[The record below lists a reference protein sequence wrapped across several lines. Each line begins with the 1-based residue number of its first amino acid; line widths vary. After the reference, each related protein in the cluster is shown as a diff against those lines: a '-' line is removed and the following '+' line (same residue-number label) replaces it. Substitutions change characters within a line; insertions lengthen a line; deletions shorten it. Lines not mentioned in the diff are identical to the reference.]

1 MRGRKLLENAFRE
14 LTDVSKVNSHSLGA
28 GGATF
33 AINTG
38 AFDQV
43 FKRNGPSVS
52 KNAKDGKD
60 EFSFISVIIFKN

>member
-14 LTDVSKVNSHSLGA
+14 LTDVSKVNFHSLGA

-38 AFDQV
+38 AFDWL
-43 FKRNGPSVS
+43 FKRNGPSAS
-52 KNAKDGKD
+52 GNAEDGKD
-60 EFSFISVIIFKN
+60 KFSFISVIIFKN